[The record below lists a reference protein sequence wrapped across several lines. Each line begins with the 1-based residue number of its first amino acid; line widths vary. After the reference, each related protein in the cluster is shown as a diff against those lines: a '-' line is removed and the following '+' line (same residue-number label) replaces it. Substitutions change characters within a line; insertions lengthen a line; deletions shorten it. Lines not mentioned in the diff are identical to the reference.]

1 MRRLL
6 VIAAALALS
15 ACGTASSSN
24 DVKFSGA
31 EKDVADVVGKL
42 ATAGQRH
49 NASTICNDILS
60 KQLVAQLKSAGG
72 NCEDEM
78 KDAIS
83 DATDYD
89 LQVRSVKINGTTLA
103 PGRYQLTWEGAGST
117 VQVSIRQGA
126 DTVATV
132 PATVETGKAAPA
144 GTGYSTK
151 TEGDGTKSV
160 TSVFFAGKKVSL
172 NLDQQAV
179 AAAQSAGNQGNK

>member
-15 ACGTASSSN
+15 ACGTASSSK
-24 DVKFSGA
+24 DVKFTGA
-31 EKDVADVVGKL
+31 QKDVADVVDRL

-78 KDAIS
+78 KNAIS

-89 LQVRSVKINGTTLA
+89 LQVRSVKIDGNNATA
-103 PGRYQLTWEGAGST
+103 
-117 VQVSIRQGA
+117 QVRQG
-126 DTVATV
+126 DKGKVATFTFV
-132 PATVETGKAAPA
+132 KENGGWRASSFG
-144 GTGYSTK
+144 G
-151 TEGDGTKSV
+151 
-160 TSVFFAGKKVSL
+160 
-172 NLDQQAV
+172 
-179 AAAQSAGNQGNK
+179 

>member
-6 VIAAALALS
+6 VIAAALVVS

-49 NASTICNDILS
+49 NASSICNDILS
-60 KQLVAQLKSAGG
+60 KQLVAELKSAGG

-78 KDAIS
+78 KSAIS

-89 LQVRSVKINGTTLA
+89 LQVRSVEIKGDTATA
-103 PGRYQLTWEGAGST
+103 
-117 VQVSIRQGA
+117 QVRQG
-126 DTVATV
+126 DKGKVATFTFV
-132 PATVETGKAAPA
+132 KEN
-144 GTGYSTK
+144 
-151 TEGDGTKSV
+151 GDWRASSFGS
-160 TSVFFAGKKVSL
+160 
-172 NLDQQAV
+172 
-179 AAAQSAGNQGNK
+179 